1 MCLSSKIPKKSMV
14 LMFVLLVSCLLLF
27 VPLALAGQD
36 LTSEVN
42 SSERPADISL
52 EDLLAPEPEPVS
64 ADLGASD
71 PYIDPKIPDLEGIL
85 GTPFS
90 YNLHPHEKGGT
101 CVGKPKILL
110 VQDADSWQT
119 GYQNEKELQKL
130 GLSFDKIKSS
140 QLINTDLYKYSH
152 LLVPSDQPQAFYNNL
167 DANMDRITKWVEAG
181 GSFQFNA
188 CDVGWANG
196 HWAKGP
202 GGITHKYPVYVQQ
215 NYIQSPAHPVL
226 QGQTN
231 ADFYNWNYVSHG
243 YFENLPPG
251 TQVLLSVKPDGSQP
265 TLVDFK
271 LGKGHVVA
279 SQNTLEWT
287 NAKKGYKWNEL
298 ILDKIILYMFGA
310 GFDCLQWSVS
320 GVDENIIKVAIDTDK
335 DVMTITP
342 IAEGKDEITLTL
354 KDTLTGKTA
363 SQNIWVTI
371 KKGGGPDITPPKL
384 EVSFPP
390 DCLPEPGPYLLKG
403 RAEKDDAV
411 KILVNNEA
419 VEIYDYDHFWAYF
432 RKELKL
438 VLGDNKVVVQAWDKA
453 GNKAEVIGVICVG
466 QIPKTIVEA
475 GKKCGPPGAEIKV
488 PITIQNANGMAGA
501 QFDLNYKPEVA
512 VATAVEIGDLVKD
525 FMLAANLSEAANG
538 KVRIGL
544 VGAKGVTGNGTLVVV
559 TFKLTGKMGDKTPL
573 KILNLELNDEKGN
586 PIKAAVKDGEVG
598 ICLTCGDVNGDEKVS
613 AADATLTL
621 RAAVGLQ
628 KLTYEQICAANVN
641 CDQKITAADVTL
653 ILRKAVGLVKELNCC
668 CIEPQ

>member
-1 MCLSSKIPKKSMV
+1 MRLSGKDPKKSRL
-14 LMFVLLVSCLLLF
+14 LMLVLLVSCLLLF
-27 VPLALAGQD
+27 ALPAFATNLNPD
-36 LTSEVN
+36 VN
-42 SSERPADISL
+42 SSERPVDLSL
-52 EDLLAPEPEPVS
+52 DELSPPEVEPSPV
-64 ADLGASD
+64 DLGASD

-85 GTPFS
+85 GKPFS

-101 CVGKPKILL
+101 CGGKPRILL

-119 GYQNEKELQKL
+119 GYQNEVELKKL
-130 GLSFDKIKSS
+130 GLSYDKIKSS
-140 QLINTDLYKYSH
+140 QLKDTDLYKYTH

-188 CDVGWANG
+188 CDVGWAGG
-196 HWAKGP
+196 HWVKGP

-215 NYIQSPAHPVL
+215 NYIQAPAHPVL

-231 ADFYNWNYVSHG
+231 DNFKDWNYVSHG
-243 YFENLPPG
+243 YFENLPRG

-287 NAKKGYKWNEL
+287 NAKRGIKWNEL

-320 GVDENIIKVAIDTDK
+320 EVDEKIIKAEINLDTD
-335 DVMTITP
+335 VLTITP
-342 IAEGKDEITLTL
+342 VAEGKDEITLTL

-371 KKGGGPDITPPKL
+371 KKGGEPDITPPKL

-466 QIPKTIVEA
+466 QISTVVEA

-501 QFDLNYKPEVA
+501 QFDLSYNPNVA
-512 VATAVEIGDLVKD
+512 VATAVEIGHLVKD
-525 FMLAANLSEAANG
+525 FMLAANLSEADKGN
-538 KVRIGL
+538 VRIGL
-544 VGAKGVTGNGTLVVV
+544 VGTNGVTGNGTLVVV
-559 TFKLTGKMGDKTPL
+559 TFKIKGKMGDKTPL
-573 KILNLELNDEKGN
+573 KILNLELNDEKGE

-598 ICLTCGDVNGDEKVS
+598 VCLMCGDVNGDEKVT

-641 CDQKITAADVTL
+641 CDKKITAADVTL
-653 ILRKAVGLVKELNCC
+653 ILRKAVGLVKELECC